1 MLRSRSM
8 RIRIW
13 RSIIFIIA
21 VIAAIIVNKWLE
33 SGEQRQRDEALELQ
47 ISWLET
53 REERQVGR
61 EIQTVASSDIQ
72 VDVINREYAD
82 LSVIFY

>member
-1 MLRSRSM
+1 M

-53 REERQVGR
+53 REERQAGR

>member
-1 MLRSRSM
+1 MLRSRNM

-53 REERQVGR
+53 REERQAGR

>member
-47 ISWLET
+47 ISWLKT
-53 REERQVGR
+53 REERQAGR

>member
-1 MLRSRSM
+1 MLRNRSM

-53 REERQVGR
+53 REERQAGR

>member
-1 MLRSRSM
+1 M

-47 ISWLET
+47 ISWLKT
-53 REERQVGR
+53 REERQAGR

>member
-53 REERQVGR
+53 KRGKTGR
-61 EIQTVASSDIQ
+61 ERNTNCGKQRYSG
-72 VDVINREYAD
+72 
-82 LSVIFY
+82 

>member
-53 REERQVGR
+53 REERQAGR